1 MHYILFIY
9 VREADWVDRPDAV
22 QAEVMRRH
30 EALQAWLE
38 ETGRYRG
45 CGGLHTVDT
54 ATCLRK
60 RGAETLVTDGPYA
73 ETREQL
79 GGYYIVDAEDLD
91 DALEVARR
99 IPLPDDAEEAGVEI
113 RPVADLRLY
122 PGEVA
127 P

>member
-9 VREADWVDRPDAV
+9 AKESDWVDQPEAA

-30 EALQAWLE
+30 EALQSWLE
-38 ETGRYRG
+38 DTGRYRG

-54 ATCLRK
+54 ATCLRRK
-60 RGAETLVTDGPYA
+60 GGETFVTDGPYA

-79 GGYYIVDAEDLD
+79 GGYYVIDAADLD
-91 DALEVARR
+91 DALDVARR
-99 IPLPDDAEEAGVEI
+99 IPFPAAAAEAGVEI
-113 RPVADLRLY
+113 RPVADLRLFR
-122 PGEVA
+122 GEVA